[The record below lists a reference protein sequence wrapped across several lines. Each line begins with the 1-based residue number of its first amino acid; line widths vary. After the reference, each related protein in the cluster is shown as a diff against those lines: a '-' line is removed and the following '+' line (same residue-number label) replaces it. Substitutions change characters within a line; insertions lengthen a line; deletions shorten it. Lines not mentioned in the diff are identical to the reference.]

1 MGQIEDIQVF
11 IKVVE
16 AGGISRAAE
25 QLNLAKSAVS
35 RRLSELEARLK
46 TKLIQRTTRQ
56 FNLTNDGRLYYQ
68 KAIGLVDSL
77 HELDHSILKNTGELE
92 GQLSLSLPLTF
103 GLLHLTSV
111 VDSFLK
117 KHPKL
122 SMKVELTDNQVN
134 LVEDGIDVAFRI
146 GELHDSSIQARMIV
160 PIKLQVCASPAYLE
174 KVGIPKTLEQLAQM
188 EFLEYS
194 IVNSREFQIT
204 SPTGIKETFV
214 AKSRFESNNGD
225 LLKTMA
231 VAGHGA
237 LLLPNFVCWR
247 ELRSGELVSLL
258 TDYKIPEVHAYAVYQ
273 QNRYLSPAARSF
285 IDYLVECFSGKQ
297 EWDDY

>member
-11 IKVVE
+11 IKVVD

-56 FNLTNDGRLYYQ
+56 FNLTEDGRLYYQ

-111 VDSFLK
+111 VDNFLK

-122 SMKVELTDNQVN
+122 SMRVELSDNQVN
-134 LVEDGIDVAFRI
+134 LVEDGIDIAFRI
-146 GELHDSSIQARMIV
+146 GQLHDSSIQARMIV
-160 PIKLQVCASPAYLE
+160 PIKLQICASPSYLE
-174 KVGIPKTLEQLAQM
+174 KGGMPKTLEQLADLD
-188 EFLEYS
+188 FLEYS
-194 IVNSREFQIT
+194 IVNSSEFQIT
-204 SPTGIKETFV
+204 NPKGVKETFV
-214 AKSRFESNNGD
+214 AKSRFQSNNGD
-225 LLKTMA
+225 LLKSMA

-237 LLLPNFVCWR
+237 VLLPTFVCWR
-247 ELRSGELVSLL
+247 ELRSGELISIL
-258 TDYKIPEVHAYAVYQ
+258 TDYKIPEIHAYAVYQ

-285 IDYLVECFSGKQ
+285 IDYLVECFAGKP
-297 EWDDY
+297 EWDNV

>member
-11 IKVVE
+11 IKVVD

-68 KAIGLVDSL
+68 RAIGLVDSL
-77 HELDHSILKNTGELE
+77 DELNHSILKNTGELE
-92 GQLSLSLPLTF
+92 GQLSLSLPLSF
-103 GLLHLTSV
+103 GLLHLTPV
-111 VDSFLK
+111 IDSFLK

-122 SMKVELTDNQVN
+122 AMKVELTDNQVN
-134 LVEDGIDVAFRI
+134 LVEDGIDIAFRI

-160 PIKLQVCASPAYLE
+160 PITLQICASPAYLE
-174 KVGIPKTLEQLAQM
+174 KNGTPKTLEQLADLD
-188 EFLEYS
+188 FLEYS
-194 IVNSREFQIT
+194 IVNSSEFQIT
-204 SPTGIKETFV
+204 SPKGVKETFV
-214 AKSRFESNNGD
+214 AKSRFQSNNGD

-237 LLLPNFVCWR
+237 VFLPTFVCWR
-247 ELRSGELVSLL
+247 ELKSGELVSVL
-258 TDYKIPEVHAYAVYQ
+258 TDHKIPDVHAYAVYQ

-285 IDYLVECFSGKQ
+285 IDYLVECFAGKP